1 MNQGITMAFV
11 DDITERGSIHLVKD
25 NDLRDLAVRNIWRG
39 LMLAEQ
45 HTGQKI
51 KYDQKVKL
59 VQQACVINNEPVGEK
74 MIERIVVGVK
84 L

>member
-1 MNQGITMAFV
+1 MAFV

-39 LMLAEQ
+39 LILAEQ
-45 HTGQKI
+45 YTGRKI
-51 KYDQKVKL
+51 KYYDKIKL
-59 VQQACVINNEPVGEK
+59 VQQACVINKEPVGEK

-84 L
+84 LQ

>member
-1 MNQGITMAFV
+1 MAFV
-11 DDITERGSIHLVKD
+11 YDITERGSIHLVKD

-45 HTGQKI
+45 YSGQKI
-51 KYDQKVKL
+51 KYYDKVKL
-59 VQQACVINNEPVGEK
+59 VQKACVINNEPVGEK
-74 MIERIVVGVK
+74 MIERIIVGVK